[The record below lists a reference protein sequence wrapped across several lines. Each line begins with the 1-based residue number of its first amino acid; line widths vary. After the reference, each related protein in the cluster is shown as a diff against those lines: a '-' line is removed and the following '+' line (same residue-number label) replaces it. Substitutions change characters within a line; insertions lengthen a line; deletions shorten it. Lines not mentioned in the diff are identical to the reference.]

1 MYFMSF
7 AYFAQMS
14 QEKNQQMDFQPNDMH
29 KEEKRTLQ
37 YNYLKETNVC
47 AMFSMFNDVL
57 VILTAKL
64 SILFS
69 TFT

>member
-1 MYFMSF
+1 MSF

-14 QEKNQQMDFQPNDMH
+14 HGKKQQMDFQPNDMH
-29 KEEKRTLQ
+29 EDKRTLQ
-37 YNYLKETNVC
+37 YNYLKETTVR
-47 AMFSMFNDVL
+47 AMFSVFNDIL